1 MGLVY
6 QQGNQSY
13 LWDGLQSGGL
23 TKSDTEWWST
33 NVVLDD
39 RGYGAA
45 SVDERLL
52 DRSVYE
58 TCEVICE
65 KRANHL

>member
-33 NVVLDD
+33 SVVLND
-39 RGYGAA
+39 RGYGEA
-45 SVDERLL
+45 SVGEKLL
-52 DRSVYE
+52 DRPVLE
-58 TCEVICE
+58 TCEVVCE
-65 KRANHL
+65 KQANHL

>member
-33 NVVLDD
+33 SVVLND

-45 SVDERLL
+45 SVGEKLL
-52 DRSVYE
+52 DRPVLE
-58 TCEVICE
+58 TCEVVCE

>member
-33 NVVLDD
+33 NVVLSF

-52 DRSVYE
+52 DRPVTE
-58 TCEVICE
+58 TCEIVCE
-65 KRANHL
+65 KPANNF